1 MARKRNDRSNRSEQT
16 DSQMERNGQSEP
28 LDDSAMSRTHRD
40 DMSTTPAQGDD
51 LSERE
56 SSSQREESQ
65 RGRRTQQRAN
75 DERFDD
81 ASEFS
86 GQGGQKEGES
96 EDAEG
101 TGYTEDSNR

>member
-1 MARKRNDRSNRSEQT
+1 MPMKRNDRSNQSERT
-16 DSQMERNGQSEP
+16 DSQMERISQSEP
-28 LDDSAMSRTHRD
+28 LDDSAMARTHRD
-40 DMSTTPAQGDD
+40 DMSATPAQGDR
-51 LSERE
+51 LSERA
-56 SSSQREESQ
+56 SSSQREQAQ
-65 RGRRTQQRAN
+65 RSERTQQRAN

-101 TGYTEDSNR
+101 TGYTEDSDR